1 MEGIMVITLYT
12 IGKILE
18 EKALNNSRKSIKNLL
33 DISEAYAN
41 KKEGNNIIKIDVN
54 DVKVNDILVVKKGE
68 KIPVDGIIVEGS
80 TILDTSSLTGESK
93 PVSYTHLTL
102 PTIYSV

>member
-41 KKEGNNIIKIDVN
+41 KKKA
-54 DVKVNDILVVKKGE
+54 
-68 KIPVDGIIVEGS
+68 
-80 TILDTSSLTGESK
+80 TISSK
-93 PVSYTHLTL
+93 
-102 PTIYSV
+102 